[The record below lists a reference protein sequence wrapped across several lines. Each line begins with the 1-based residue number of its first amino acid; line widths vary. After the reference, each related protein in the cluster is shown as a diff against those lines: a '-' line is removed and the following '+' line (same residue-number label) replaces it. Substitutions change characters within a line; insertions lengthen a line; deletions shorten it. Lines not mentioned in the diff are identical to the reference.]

1 MVESTKKTIHNF
13 SAGPCCLPK
22 EVLQKAQEEL
32 LDWNGTGVSVMEMS
46 HRGKSFVSIAEKA
59 KADLTT
65 LLKIPDNF
73 TIFFFQG
80 GASLQFS
87 AIPLNLF
94 GDTEGPGANYL
105 TTGTWSQGAI
115 GEAKKYGNI
124 TEVANNKEAK
134 YSTVA
139 DPADWKIDD
148 KAKYFHYCDNE
159 TIQGF
164 EFAEFPYDK
173 VPEGQT
179 LVCDMSSNF
188 CSREIDFSKYGVI
201 YAGAQKNVGPAGI
214 CISIVR
220 NDLIGGHR
228 KDTPML
234 CDWATFSKAAN
245 TFHNTPACW
254 PIYMCGLNLAHM
266 IEKGGIPAMNEAA
279 VKRSTTLYKFI
290 DESDGYYANTVE
302 AKYRSRMNIPFRICT
317 NEDLE
322 NKFIKEAAEEGMIE
336 LKGHRSVGG
345 CRASLYNAMTQE
357 GVEALVAFMGKFK
370 AGNPK
375 P

>member
-1 MVESTKKTIHNF
+1 MVESNNPIHNF

-22 EVLQKAQEEL
+22 EVLLKAQSEL

-59 KADLTT
+59 KDDLRK
-65 LLKIPDNF
+65 LLNIPDNF

-87 AIPLNLF
+87 AIAFNLF
-94 GDTEGPGANYL
+94 GDKEDASANYL

-115 GEAKKYGNI
+115 AEAKKYGAT

-134 YSTVA
+134 YSTIA

-148 KAKYFHYCDNE
+148 KATYFHYCDNE

-164 EFAEFPYDK
+164 EFNEFPHEK
-173 VPEGQT
+173 VPEGQI

-188 CSREIDFSKYGVI
+188 CSKVIDWSKYGVV

-214 CISIVR
+214 CITVVR
-220 NDLIGGHR
+220 NDLIGKQR

-234 CDWATFSKAAN
+234 CDWGVFSKAAN

-254 PIYMCGLNLAHM
+254 PIYVCGLNLAYM
-266 IEKGGIPAMNEAA
+266 LEKGGIPAMNEACA
-279 VKRSTTLYKFI
+279 KRSQTLYKFI
-290 DESDGYYANTVE
+290 DESDGYFANTVE
-302 AKYRSRMNIPFRICT
+302 PKYRSRLNIPFRICF
-317 NEDLE
+317 NDEME
-322 NKFIKEAAEEGMIE
+322 AKFIKEAAAINLIE

-345 CRASLYNAMTQE
+345 CRASLYNAMT
-357 GVEALVAFMGKFK
+357 
-370 AGNPK
+370 
-375 P
+375 